1 MSFIN
6 ELPEAF
12 KSKLKTAKYKD
23 SEKMLKK
30 LQESVTLLEDMK
42 TTLRKEFI
50 PVLANKLYPMIKKS
64 GVETKKFVDIR
75 LDDVNKQLYK
85 ILKV

>member
-12 KSKLKTAKYKD
+12 KSKLKNTKYKE

-42 TTLRKEFI
+42 TTLGKVYTYTSKR
-50 PVLANKLYPMIKKS
+50 S
-64 GVETKKFVDIR
+64 C
-75 LDDVNKQLYK
+75 
-85 ILKV
+85 IL